1 MATCRQVI
9 YSALRKIGAGV
20 DEGNPAA
27 KPYPA
32 QIGLEL
38 LQSLYRESVASGLFG
53 RLTDVTV
60 SADYEAKENERIHNS
75 SDDDIEITLPAT
87 IVDAVTGETR
97 VPINRAV
104 VQVSGDTPVTY
115 IYSHLINDWIAIDD
129 LTLNSEAPLSEQGV
143 NGLACWLA
151 VLLAD
156 DGFGATP
163 SAETI
168 RVAARFRGA
177 QALRY
182 DAARVPAEVEFF

>member
-9 YSALRKIGAGV
+9 TPALRKIGVVG
-20 DEGNPAA
+20 ESNPAPSA
-27 KPYPA
+27 YHA
-32 QIGLEL
+32 QVGLEL

-60 SADYEAKENERIHNS
+60 SEAYEAKENERIHNS

-87 IVDAVTGETR
+87 IVDAGTGETR

-104 VQVSGDTPVTY
+104 IQVSGDTPVTY
-115 IYSHLINDWIAIDD
+115 IYSHLIRDWIAVDG
-129 LTLNSEAPLSEQGV
+129 LTLDSEAPLAEQGV

-156 DGFGATP
+156 DGFGTTP

-182 DAARVPAEVEFF
+182 DAARVPADVEFF